1 MMIKDYV
8 KEFESFGLGM
18 FVHYGLYSI
27 LGRGEWVKHI
37 ERIPDVEY
45 DMLLSRFDP
54 AADWAEELCGTA
66 AGAGCGYVTLTARH
80 HDGFSLYD
88 TGDLDGYDS
97 LHSACGRDLVKE
109 FTEAAAR
116 HGLRPFFYHT
126 LLDWHRKS
134 YRDNFPEYLRYL
146 RESVKILCTRYGRI
160 GGIWFD
166 GMWDRPED
174 DWQEDAL
181 YGLIRK
187 YQPEAVI
194 INNTGLNAR
203 GAAGHAELDSV
214 TFERGSPRPL
224 DINGSS
230 RYVASEMCEV
240 MNDCWGYGADDIN
253 YKSGARLLEE
263 MVECRRYRAN
273 FLLNTGPLPDGR
285 LRTIDRGIFENIGK
299 WMSVFGEPFR
309 NGLPTAKAR
318 IIGKNGGGDAGK
330 DFVLEGG
337 DGRLYA
343 FCFGLPTVADPHVTE
358 IRSAD
363 RDVPLVLS
371 GSLAVKSV
379 RAMDTGDVLD
389 FEEKD
394 GAAVI
399 HGIPFGFG
407 RNLVVRVL
415 EIETCE
421 K

>member
-97 LHSACGRDLVKE
+97 LRSACGRDLVKE

-214 TFERGSPRPL
+214 TFERGSPGPL
-224 DINGSS
+224 DLSGSS
-230 RYVASEMCEV
+230 KHLASEMCEV

-299 WMSVFGEPFR
+299 WMSVFGEPFK

-318 IIGKNGGGDAGK
+318 IIGKNGGGEAEK
-330 DFVLEGG
+330 DFVLEG
-337 DGRLYA
+337 DGSRLYA
-343 FCFGLPTVADPHVTE
+343 FCFGLPTVADPHVAL

-363 RDVPLVLS
+363 YDVRLILNDPLS
-371 GSLAVKSV
+371 VKSV
-379 RAMDTGDVLD
+379 RTMDTGDVLD